1 MRRPN
6 SRPQKR
12 QFVKQKRLTE
22 LQEIELLESWIEF
35 GKPDSGSNPL
45 SLAPPPS
52 NAPIGRIDGDSFS
65 PYAGCDRF
73 DRLPLSQKTIDGLK
87 KSEYVTMTEIQRAS
101 LPHSLCGRDIL
112 GAAKTGSGKTLAF
125 LIPVSLF
132 LSQDFGV
139 CVVWLL
145 GKCGKRIE
153 IESLFCFGYKFRMSG
168 S

>member
-1 MRRPN
+1 MTSISEALQKRSDVTKTIRGSCGRYGVVSPLTQPHAV
-6 SRPQKR
+6 SPFWGGETQVPKCEDPIPDPKKR

-87 KSEYVTMTEIQRAS
+87 KSE
-101 LPHSLCGRDIL
+101 
-112 GAAKTGSGKTLAF
+112 
-125 LIPVSLF
+125 
-132 LSQDFGV
+132 
-139 CVVWLL
+139 
-145 GKCGKRIE
+145 
-153 IESLFCFGYKFRMSG
+153 
-168 S
+168 